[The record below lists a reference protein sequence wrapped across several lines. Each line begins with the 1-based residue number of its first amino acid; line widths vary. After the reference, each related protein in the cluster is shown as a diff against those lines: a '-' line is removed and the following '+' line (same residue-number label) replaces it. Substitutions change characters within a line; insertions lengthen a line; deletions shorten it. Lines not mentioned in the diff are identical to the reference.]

1 LLGFAACSFGCGF
14 LFHVV
19 WCVSPPDRTAGW
31 LVLAIKPL
39 ALDAPDDDPF
49 GAGVVEDRDAA
60 ADFGAVWCGLSS
72 VSTLLHLCASASII
86 CMLMQNSYFSL

>member
-1 LLGFAACSFGCGF
+1 MLGSKLLGELLVMLAARGGR
-14 LFHVV
+14 LGQGIV
-19 WCVSPPDRTAGW
+19 AAENLG
-31 LVLAIKPL
+31 

-60 ADFGAVWCGLSS
+60 ADFGAVWCVLSS